1 MEFTFLHA
9 ADIHLDSPLL
19 GLERYEGAPV
29 ERVRGATRRA
39 FQRLVQLAL
48 DEKADFLVIAG
59 DLYDGDWRDSNTG
72 LFFASQAAK
81 LREAGIKIYLVRG
94 NHDAASQITDQLR
107 MPDNVYDLSTQ
118 EPETVI
124 AEELGVAIHGRGF
137 HTRAVL
143 DDLSKQYPSPLPE
156 YFNIGL
162 LHTCASG
169 REGHDSYAPCDIRY
183 LENKGY
189 DYWALGHVHKKEILS
204 EEPWIVFPGNTQ
216 GRHIRESGAK
226 GCLCVKV
233 RGGRVEKVEERILDV
248 LRWHPCSVDIT
259 GIALYDQV
267 LERAAAGIEEAMAES
282 EGRLLALR
290 LIFSG
295 TCTVHRQL
303 VGNRRRLYN
312 DLRVLAAER
321 GADNAWIEKVQLKTA
336 AQHRD
341 AVITAGSS
349 TASLLKYADELS
361 RDEQFLQ
368 DLVAELQ
375 SLKNVLPSDLLTGGE
390 IDPGDLDYLRG
401 LLPEAEELIMSRLS
415 KKEVDLS

>member
-1 MEFTFLHA
+1 MDFTFLHA

-29 ERVRGATRRA
+29 EHVRGATRRA
-39 FQRLVQLAL
+39 FQKLVQLAL

-94 NHDAASQITDQLR
+94 NHDAAASRITDRLR
-107 MPDNVYDLSTQ
+107 MPDNVYDFSTQ
-118 EPETVI
+118 EPETEI

-137 HTRAVL
+137 DKRAVL
-143 DDLSKQYPSPLPE
+143 DDLSKQYPSPLQG

-162 LHTCASG
+162 LHTCANG
-169 REGHDSYAPCDIRY
+169 REGHDNYAPCDTGY
-183 LENKGY
+183 LKSKGY

-226 GCLCVKV
+226 GCLRVQV
-233 RGGRVEKVEERILDV
+233 RHGRVEKVEERILDV
-248 LRWHPCSVDIT
+248 LRWRPCAVDIA
-259 GIALYDQV
+259 GVALYDQV
-267 LERAAAGIEEAMAES
+267 LERAAAGIEEALAES

-295 TCTVHRQL
+295 ACPVHREL
-303 VGNRRRLYN
+303 AGNKRRLYN

-321 GADNAWIEKVQLKTA
+321 GAESAWIEKVQLKTT
-336 AQHRD
+336 AQTRD
-341 AVITAGSS
+341 AVITAGSPA
-349 TASLLKYADELS
+349 ASLLQYAAELS
-361 RDEQFLQ
+361 GDEQFLQ
-368 DLVAELQ
+368 ELAAELQ
-375 SLKNVLPSDLLTGGE
+375 PLKNALPPDLLNRGE
-390 IDPGDLDYLRG
+390 LDPGNLDYLKG
-401 LLPEAEELIMSRLS
+401 LLPEAEELIISRF
-415 KKEVDLS
+415 KKDGDLS